1 MVGASGPLADES
13 LLVGVEEVAA
23 HEVHVLLGNQA
34 AHLFYEE
41 GAGGVVDVQEPDV
54 LPGGGLEADVAVAAE
69 PLALVLGDDGRTGEL
84 SREFAGLLERAVVAA
99 GVDHEDR
106 FESLIGLCPEE
117 GDAAFDVTGPV
128 AYRDH
133 HGNVEL
139 TCSCVCLRIYGI
151 SPHGSFTEK
160 GTSYRG
166 RIRYLR

>member
-1 MVGASGPLADES
+1 MKDLVTIGEILIDLTYSGRENNVP
-13 LLVGVEEVAA
+13 VYVA
-23 HEVHVLLGNQA
+23 N
-34 AHLFYEE
+34 
-41 GAGGVVDVQEPDV
+41 
-54 LPGGGLEADVAVAAE
+54 PGGAPANVAVAAK

-139 TCSCVCLRIYGI
+139 ICSCVCLRIYGI